1 MVDVSKW
8 KEGDLVKVKSRPV
21 TEEDRKKNRYFEHM
35 AGLVGNVQNVYSEH
49 EIAVQVDPS
58 CLGPVTASVHATAVQ
73 RMRDR
78 FLDDMSEVQK
88 KLFTKEE
95 LEFDTHYVLLVQG
108 SDLEQP

>member
-1 MVDVSKW
+1 M
-8 KEGDLVKVKSRPV
+8 KVKTRPV

-35 AGLVGNVQNVYSEH
+35 AGLIGTVQNVYSDH
-49 EIAVQVDPS
+49 ELAVQVDPDS
-58 CLGPVTASVHATAVQ
+58 LGPVTARVHKTATQ

-78 FLDDMSEVQK
+78 FTEDMSEAQK

-108 SDLEQP
+108 DDLEKA